1 MMICLTGAGGKTAL
15 LYALAEKAAA
25 EGKNVIVSTS
35 THILQP
41 EICYAGTL
49 QEVRRLWRSG
59 RYAVVGTPC
68 EEGKLKMLSGAELE
82 FWDKEADLLL
92 LEADGAKGYPVKVP
106 AVHEPVIPAQC
117 AMVIGVM
124 GMDALGKPLK
134 DVCFRLEE
142 AKALLNCA
150 EDHVVTRD
158 DLVRIALS
166 PEGLAKGSQGREY
179 CIVLNKC
186 DLDMVAAEEVRKA
199 IGERSSVQVTLTS
212 WGKPVFGGSNGSIL

>member
-25 EGKNVIVSTS
+25 EGKNVIVSTT

-41 EICYAGTL
+41 ENCYAGTL
-49 QEVRRLWRSG
+49 QDVRRLWRSG
-59 RYAVVGTPC
+59 SYAVVGTPC
-68 EEGKLKMLSGAELE
+68 EEGKLKMLPDQELA

-92 LEADGAKGYPVKVP
+92 LEADGAKGYPLKVP
-106 AVHEPVIPAQC
+106 AAHEPVIPAQC
-117 AMVIGVM
+117 VMVIGVM

-142 AKALLNCA
+142 AKALLGCS
-150 EDHVVTRD
+150 EDHIVTKD

-166 PEGLAKGSQGREY
+166 PEGLAKGAQGREY
-179 CIVLNKC
+179 CVVLNKC
-186 DLDMVAAEEVRKA
+186 DLNMATAEEVRKA
-199 IGERSSVQVTLTS
+199 IGKQSSVQVTLTS
-212 WGKPVFGGSNGSIL
+212 WGRPVPEKNDGGIL